1 MTKFFLS
8 ASTLI
13 LGLVFSHIVT
23 AQNPE
28 TAEKA
33 RSTVFQVAVNGK
45 PMQFDQGVIM
55 AFTVKEDGS
64 LTITA
69 QTTTDILNT
78 NIIALNITPTD
89 SSKKITKGEYK
100 ILPDDAV
107 TTYLVRAEYYANTDG
122 NSSYWWSNAAVVK
135 GGSIVIDEITDSSI
149 KGRFSFNGVLET
161 EDGSMDSKNL
171 VKIANGVF
179 DLPLENKSRLD
190 PR

>member
-33 RSTVFQVAVNGK
+33 RPTVFQVAVNGK

-55 AFTVKEDGS
+55 SFTVKEDGS

-78 NIIALNITPTD
+78 NIIALNITPTET
-89 SSKKITKGEYK
+89 SKKITKGEYK

-135 GGSIVIDEITDSSI
+135 GGSIIIDEITDTHI
-149 KGRFSFNGVLET
+149 KGKFSFTGVFEN
-161 EDGSMDSKNL
+161 EDGSMNAKNL
-171 VKIANGVF
+171 VKVTKGVF
-179 DLPLENKSRLD
+179 DLPLKIRGVLD
-190 PR
+190 PQ

>member
-33 RSTVFQVAVNGK
+33 RPTVFQVAVNGK

-55 AFTVKEDGS
+55 SFTVKEDGS

-78 NIIALNITPTD
+78 NIIALNITPTET
-89 SSKKITKGEYK
+89 SKKITKGEYK

-135 GGSIVIDEITDSSI
+135 GGSIIIDEITDTHI
-149 KGRFSFNGVLET
+149 KGKFSFTGVFEN
-161 EDGSMDSKNL
+161 EDGSMNAKNL
-171 VKIANGVF
+171 VKVTKGRV
-179 DLPLENKSRLD
+179 
-190 PR
+190 